1 MPANALSTSRLL
13 PVASILL
20 GASLW
25 GVIWYPLRLL
35 ESGGFVGV
43 WLTLTLY
50 ATALVAGLPFTW
62 RVLPE
67 FSRRPGLLLLLM
79 FAAGWTNI
87 AFVEAVLHGN
97 ILRVLLLFYL
107 SPLWTVIMGRI
118 VLGESLSRIALI
130 SLCLA
135 MGGALIMLWD
145 QKIGVP
151 WPRDSTDWF
160 ALSAGFAFAVSN
172 VLVRKMDDI
181 SVRMK
186 SASVWAGVV
195 LVALMMIP
203 LLQLETPQLSHGIF
217 AGALALG
224 LFGILIMTVLVQYG
238 VTHLPVHRS
247 AVLAL
252 IELVAG
258 ALSQQLLTDE
268 IVSLREWTG
277 GALILAGA
285 YLLARATARELPV
298 PQRSA
303 IS

>member
-1 MPANALSTSRLL
+1 
-13 PVASILL
+13 VASILL

-35 ESGGFVGV
+35 ETGGFAGV

-50 ATALVAGLPFTW
+50 ATAFVASLPFTW
-62 RVLPE
+62 HALPE
-67 FSRRPGLLLLLM
+67 FARRPWLLLLLM
-79 FAAGWTNI
+79 LAAGWTNI
-87 AFVEAVLHGN
+87 AFVEAVLQGN

-107 SPLWTVIMGRI
+107 SPLWAVIMGRI
-118 VLGESLSRIALI
+118 VLREILSRNALI
-130 SLCLA
+130 SLLLA
-135 MGGALIMLWD
+135 MSGALIMLWD
-145 QKIGVP
+145 QNIGVP
-151 WPRDSTDWF
+151 WPRDAADWY
-160 ALSAGFAFAVSN
+160 AMSAGFAFALSN

-181 SVRMK
+181 SVQMK
-186 SASVWAGVV
+186 SASVWFGVV
-195 LVALMMIP
+195 LLALIMIP
-203 LLQLETPQLSHGIF
+203 LLQLETPRLTHGIF
-217 AGALALG
+217 AGAVGLG

-268 IVSLREWTG
+268 IVSLREWAG
-277 GALILAGA
+277 GALILVGA
-285 YLLARATARELPV
+285 YLSAWATTSEPPA

-303 IS
+303 KSG